1 MIKTPIVIIGAGGFG
16 RRVLGM
22 IRDMETTHGLD
33 LLGFIDDG
41 EVSAELM
48 ERSGT
53 RHLGGTEIFGD
64 LPEGTRYI
72 VGIGNGAAR
81 REISAR
87 ADAAGLRAHTL
98 IHPLTTVGVDVEIGE
113 GAVICAGV
121 QISSNLRIGRHVNLN
136 PNCNVGH
143 DVDIADFVTVY
154 PLSSISGYVKL
165 RESSTIGATSVI
177 NPSVEVGEDAFVA
190 SGAAVT
196 GDVPARAL
204 VAGVPATV
212 KKQR

>member
-1 MIKTPIVIIGAGGFG
+1 
-16 RRVLGM
+16 M
-22 IRDMETTHGLD
+22 IRDVEDAQELD

-48 ERSGT
+48 ERCGT
-53 RHLGGTEIFGD
+53 RHLGSTETTFKE
-64 LPEGTRYI
+64 LPAGTRYI
-72 VGIGNGAAR
+72 VGIGNGTTR
-81 REISAR
+81 REISAQ
-87 ADAAGLRAHTL
+87 ADAAGLRAYTL

-113 GAVICAGV
+113 GTVICAGV

-143 DVDIADFVTVY
+143 DVEIADFVTVY

-165 RESSTIGATSVI
+165 RERSTIGATSVI

-196 GDVPARAL
+196 DDVPARTL

-212 KKQR
+212 KKQG